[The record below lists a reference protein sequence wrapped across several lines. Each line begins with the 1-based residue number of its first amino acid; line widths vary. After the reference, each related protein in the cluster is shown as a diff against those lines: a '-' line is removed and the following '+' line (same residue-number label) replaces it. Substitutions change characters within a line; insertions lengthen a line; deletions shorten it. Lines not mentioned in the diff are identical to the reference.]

1 MLKNQVLQL
10 LTVLTVEPEL
20 LSSETPSACMAVSDI
35 GFSTLSPPAA
45 KTEDQ
50 STE

>member
-1 MLKNQVLQL
+1 MQMLR
-10 LTVLTVEPEL
+10 VLTVDEL
-20 LSSETPSACMAVSDI
+20 LSSEMPSACMAVSDI

-45 KTEDQ
+45 KIYDQ